1 MPMGCYNKR
10 PEETS
15 DDFFVRIGNAV
26 LARELTWDGASKVL
40 NDELGKNFGECAY
53 RKRFKAFRAGMQYQ
67 ESLSNRDVGTCI
79 LSISDLHIPFQKPI
93 ETFSEYAGKID
104 ILQVNGDCVDAA
116 ALSRFSRV
124 YRQSPMDEILLARQY
139 LIDLIEMLQPKK
151 VVVNY
156 GNHDIRF
163 QNYLA
168 KNIDEDLLALMPKT
182 ALELILVDGF
192 NHYNKELHTKVHYD
206 PLYEVF
212 SAEGIEII
220 YNDSWYSQIGSTVLC
235 HPMAFS
241 SGILK
246 TSEKALRYFQDIGLD
261 FDSLVM
267 SHVHRVG
274 SYSVGKYNLYE
285 QGCCCD
291 TSKMEYADGKLTT
304 PQREGFIVVY
314 QDKDGKLIESKT
326 HIVRLN

>member
-1 MPMGCYNKR
+1 
-10 PEETS
+10 
-15 DDFFVRIGNAV
+15 
-26 LARELTWDGASKVL
+26 
-40 NDELGKNFGECAY
+40 
-53 RKRFKAFRAGMQYQ
+53 
-67 ESLSNRDVGTCI
+67 
-79 LSISDLHIPFQKPI
+79 
-93 ETFSEYAGKID
+93 
-104 ILQVNGDCVDAA
+104 
-116 ALSRFSRV
+116 
-124 YRQSPMDEILLARQY
+124 
-139 LIDLIEMLQPKK
+139 
-151 VVVNY
+151 
-156 GNHDIRF
+156 
-163 QNYLA
+163 
-168 KNIDEDLLALMPKT
+168 
-182 ALELILVDGF
+182 
-192 NHYNKELHTKVHYD
+192 
-206 PLYEVF
+206 
-212 SAEGIEII
+212 
-220 YNDSWYSQIGSTVLC
+220 
-235 HPMAFS
+235 MAFS